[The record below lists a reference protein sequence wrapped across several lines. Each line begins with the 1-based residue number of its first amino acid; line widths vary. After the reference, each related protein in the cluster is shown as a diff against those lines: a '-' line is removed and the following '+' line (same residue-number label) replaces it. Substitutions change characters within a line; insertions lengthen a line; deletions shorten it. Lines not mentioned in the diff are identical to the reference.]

1 MIINILMTLIFKE
14 IGIMKNMRSKLF
26 VQYSNVVWLLLFT
39 LFISVNFGC
48 SGARSIRGGSIDLKS
63 KTTPV
68 IAEVQE
74 NDIKTEEIKPISSE
88 VKKAEI
94 KSEVIKPIIAEK
106 KDYSKLADIVGD
118 RLPTI
123 REQMQ
128 SLAGS
133 QDSIK
138 SEMTKMKNDIEEIKF
153 LLSDLK
159 GTIEDYIPAGTR
171 LPMTGKPTADIT
183 PKSDN
188 TFKLVADE
196 KANSEPVIKTK
207 KESKQ
212 TMAKK
217 AMSETFLQSDE
228 KAKPIVANN
237 KAKSQTEVQTTSVQS
252 NNETF
257 SLGKENFKNRNY
269 KSAIENLTQALKTET
284 SKKQESEI
292 NYYLGESYYFMNN
305 LESSIEHLNK
315 VLSVPESSF
324 LDAARI
330 RKAEANLKSGKVKE
344 AKADYQA
351 LINNH
356 PGSNYIP
363 KAKKMLQQ
371 L

>member
-1 MIINILMTLIFKE
+1 
-14 IGIMKNMRSKLF
+14 MKNMNNKLF
-26 VQYSNVVWLLLFT
+26 VQYSNVVWLLLCT
-39 LFISVNFGC
+39 LLISVNFGC
-48 SGARSIRGGSIDLKS
+48 SGVRSIRGGSVDSKS
-63 KTTPV
+63 KNTPV
-68 IAEVQE
+68 IAEVAKS
-74 NDIKTEEIKPISSE
+74 DIKTDEIMPISPEITKSD
-88 VKKAEI
+88 VKNEEN
-94 KSEVIKPIIAEK
+94 KSKIFEK
-106 KDYSKLADIVGD
+106 KDYGKLADIVGD

-159 GTIEDYIPAGTR
+159 GTIDDYIPAGTR
-171 LPMTGKPTADIT
+171 LPMTGKQTSDIT

-188 TFKLVADE
+188 AFKLVSDE
-196 KANSEPVIKTK
+196 NVDSEPIIKPK

-212 TMAKK
+212 AMAKK

-228 KAKPIVANN
+228 KAKSNVPNN
-237 KAKSQTEVQTTSVQS
+237 KVRNQTEIQTTPAQS

-269 KSAIENLTQALKTET
+269 KAAIENLTQALKTET

-292 NYYLGESYYFMNN
+292 NYFLGESYYFMNN
-305 LESSIEHLNK
+305 LESSIEYLNK
-315 VLSVPESSF
+315 VLSVPESSY